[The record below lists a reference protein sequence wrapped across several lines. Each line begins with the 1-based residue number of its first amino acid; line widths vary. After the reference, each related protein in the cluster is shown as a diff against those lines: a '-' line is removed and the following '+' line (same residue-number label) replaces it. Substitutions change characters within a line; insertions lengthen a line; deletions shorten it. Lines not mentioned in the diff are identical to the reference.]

1 MNHIPEGRLQAF
13 VEGWLSPEEQRE
25 VERHLE
31 GCSACSAVH
40 HELAALRRLA
50 GRAIGELHPAPDVD
64 ASWREVKRRV
74 RTKQQDKRRLRTLA
88 ACLVVAVLAG
98 VSAFAPLSPLYGWPG
113 RAWDRIVALFADET
127 GDEAVDVMPAV
138 EAEPVPPPGRGPD
151 ESVATPPTPPAE
163 AAVFLDAAREPV
175 EIALHEVLPGT
186 EIRVVFVDGS
196 EAAVF
201 GSASSRFRREP
212 GRLDVAAREDSIR
225 VEIPRS
231 AERVLLLVGEEA
243 LLVKDGES
251 LDVRGPVASRSPE
264 EIRFLIPGG

>member
-13 VEGWLSPEEQRE
+13 VEGWLAPEEQRE

-31 GCSACSAVH
+31 GCPACSAVH
-40 HELAALRRLA
+40 QELAALRRLA
-50 GRAIGELHPAPDVD
+50 GRAIGELQPAPDVE
-64 ASWREVKRRV
+64 ASWREVQRRV
-74 RTKQQDKRRLRTLA
+74 RTKQQDTRRPRALA
-88 ACLVVAVLAG
+88 ACLVVAVLA
-98 VSAFAPLSPLYGWPG
+98 VISAFAPVSPLYGWPG
-113 RAWDRIVALFADET
+113 RAWERIVALFADET
-127 GDEAVDVMPAV
+127 GDEAVEVMPAV
-138 EAEPVPPPGRGPD
+138 EPEPVPPPGPGPD
-151 ESVATPPTPPAE
+151 ESALAPPTPPAE

-201 GSASSRFRREP
+201 GSAASRFRREP
-212 GRLDVAAREDSIR
+212 GRLDVAVREDSIR

-251 LDVRGPVASRSPE
+251 LDVRGPLASRSPE